1 MRNWEMR
8 ENIHCKKNRVP
19 TNLIKSAK
27 MQRNWTNF
35 AEFCMSFVINMSW
48 GCRKI
53 VIQKNRTFFSC
64 RLSWDITRDCIHYHY
79 NVTRHLWS
87 IAFRCERGS
96 ESGMY
101 RTKEMNNKNSK
112 NKNED
117 SRLAKNKFDFTGSER
132 GRILMFPK
140 YKLMR
145 EELEGPA

>member
-1 MRNWEMR
+1 
-8 ENIHCKKNRVP
+8 
-19 TNLIKSAK
+19 
-27 MQRNWTNF
+27 
-35 AEFCMSFVINMSW
+35 
-48 GCRKI
+48 
-53 VIQKNRTFFSC
+53 
-64 RLSWDITRDCIHYHY
+64 
-79 NVTRHLWS
+79 
-87 IAFRCERGS
+87 
-96 ESGMY
+96 MY